1 MTEIDQALTPIEAID
16 PDLTA
21 WPDPRPLKSDLPP
34 PPPFRGDLLLPDQL
48 REFVFDEA
56 DRMPCPPDF
65 VAAALIV
72 ALGAVIG
79 ARCSIKPKRR
89 DDWIVTPNLF
99 GGVVGPPSTLKTPA
113 INAVFRFLNRLEA
126 REAERLQ
133 DRTAAYQVERAAY
146 EVTQAVIQTQMK
158 KAAKEGKRSP
168 AMSQAMRQLAA
179 LEKPQEPKTRRYL
192 TSDATVPKI
201 GDILVDNPAG
211 LLVFRDELV
220 GLLASWEREG
230 AQGDRAFY
238 LEGWNGTSSY
248 SIDRIGRGSLFIP
261 NLCLSVFG
269 GIPPDLMERYLAGI
283 ANSLDNDGRAQR
295 FQVVVFPDP
304 AAWKWV
310 DRHPAKGAREAVRE
324 VFDRLADFDPLQDG
338 AEPADDFVKLPFFSF
353 DDQAQELFVQWMTDL
368 QTELVARE
376 MNPLMQQHLQKYPKL
391 FASIALILHLASGQI
406 GPVKADAATRAAAW
420 CSYLEG
426 HARRVFALAETAAV
440 TAAQL
445 LARKLRERKLTNGF
459 TARDVVRKGWSTLL
473 DMASVERALTVL
485 VDFGWVVSLE
495 GDDGPG
501 RPTTRHFIN
510 PKIPR

>member
-179 LEKPQEPKTRRYL
+179 LEKPQEPTTRRFL
-192 TSDATVPKI
+192 TSD
-201 GDILVDNPAG
+201 
-211 LLVFRDELV
+211 
-220 GLLASWEREG
+220 
-230 AQGDRAFY
+230 
-238 LEGWNGTSSY
+238 
-248 SIDRIGRGSLFIP
+248 
-261 NLCLSVFG
+261 C
-269 GIPPDLMERYLAGI
+269 
-283 ANSLDNDGRAQR
+283 
-295 FQVVVFPDP
+295 
-304 AAWKWV
+304 
-310 DRHPAKGAREAVRE
+310 
-324 VFDRLADFDPLQDG
+324 
-338 AEPADDFVKLPFFSF
+338 
-353 DDQAQELFVQWMTDL
+353 
-368 QTELVARE
+368 
-376 MNPLMQQHLQKYPKL
+376 
-391 FASIALILHLASGQI
+391 
-406 GPVKADAATRAAAW
+406 
-420 CSYLEG
+420 
-426 HARRVFALAETAAV
+426 
-440 TAAQL
+440 
-445 LARKLRERKLTNGF
+445 
-459 TARDVVRKGWSTLL
+459 
-473 DMASVERALTVL
+473 
-485 VDFGWVVSLE
+485 
-495 GDDGPG
+495 
-501 RPTTRHFIN
+501 
-510 PKIPR
+510 